1 MNISTCPMATFI
13 LMLVIISI
21 LVDSYVIFGLGIA
34 PKNTVVFILSLL
46 IMVLYAAFT
55 IWLANETCYTKF
67 TWISWL
73 IVIYLVYQNVSSIM
87 VIANPQLQKELR
99 KEIAAIEK
107 EFNESQNR
115 VHAQY
120 GE

>member
-21 LVDSYVIFGLGIA
+21 LLDSYVVFGLGIA
-34 PKNTVVFILSLL
+34 PKNTVVLVLTLL
-46 IMVLYAAFT
+46 ILVLYAAFT

-73 IVIYLVYQNVSSIM
+73 IIIYLVYQTVSSIM
-87 VIANPQLQKELR
+87 VITNPQLQKELR
-99 KEIAAIEK
+99 KEFAAMEK

>member
-1 MNISTCPMATFI
+1 MATFI

-21 LVDSYVIFGLGIA
+21 LLDSYVVFGLGIA
-34 PKNTVVFILSLL
+34 PKNTVVLVLTLL
-46 IMVLYAAFT
+46 ILVLYAAFT

-73 IVIYLVYQNVSSIM
+73 IIIYLVYQTVSSIM
-87 VIANPQLQKELR
+87 VITNPQLQKELR
-99 KEIAAIEK
+99 KEFAAMEK

>member
-21 LVDSYVIFGLGIA
+21 LLDSYVVFGLGIA
-34 PKNTVVFILSLL
+34 PKNTVVLILTLL
-46 IMVLYAAFT
+46 ILVLYAAFT

-73 IVIYLVYQNVSSIM
+73 IIIYLVYQNVSSIM
-87 VIANPQLQKELR
+87 VITNPQLQKELR

-107 EFNESQNR
+107 EFNESQDR

>member
-21 LVDSYVIFGLGIA
+21 LLDSYVTFELGIV
-34 PKNTVVFILSLL
+34 PKNTVVLILSLL

>member
-1 MNISTCPMATFI
+1 MATFI

-21 LVDSYVIFGLGIA
+21 LLDSYVVFGLGIA
-34 PKNTVVFILSLL
+34 PKNTVVLILTLL
-46 IMVLYAAFT
+46 ILVLYAAFT

-73 IVIYLVYQNVSSIM
+73 IIIYLVYQNVSSIM
-87 VIANPQLQKELR
+87 VITNPQLQKELR
-99 KEIAAIEK
+99 KEFAAMEK
-107 EFNESQNR
+107 EFNESRVR

>member
-1 MNISTCPMATFI
+1 MNISTCPMATVI
-13 LMLVIISI
+13 LMLVIVSN
-21 LVDSYVIFGLGIA
+21 LLDSYVMFGLGIA
-34 PKNTVVFILSLL
+34 PKNTVVLVLTLL
-46 IMVLYAAFT
+46 ILVLYAAFT

-73 IVIYLVYQNVSSIM
+73 IIIYLLYQNVSSIM

-99 KEIAAIEK
+99 KEFAAMEK
-107 EFNESQNR
+107 EFNESRVR

>member
-1 MNISTCPMATFI
+1 MATFI

-21 LVDSYVIFGLGIA
+21 LLDSYVTFELGIV
-34 PKNTVVFILSLL
+34 PKNTVVLILSLL

-67 TWISWL
+67 IWISWL
-73 IVIYLVYQNVSSIM
+73 IIIYLVYQNVNSVM

-107 EFNESQNR
+107 EFNESQDR

>member
-1 MNISTCPMATFI
+1 MATFI

-21 LVDSYVIFGLGIA
+21 LLDSYVTFELGIV
-34 PKNTVVFILSLL
+34 PKNTVVLILSLL

-73 IVIYLVYQNVSSIM
+73 IVIYLVYQNVNSVM

-107 EFNESQNR
+107 EFNESQDR
-115 VHAQY
+115 FHAQY

>member
-21 LVDSYVIFGLGIA
+21 LLDSYVVFGLGIA
-34 PKNTVVFILSLL
+34 PKNTVVLILTLL
-46 IMVLYAAFT
+46 ILVLYAAFT

-73 IVIYLVYQNVSSIM
+73 IIIYLVYQNVSSIM
-87 VIANPQLQKELR
+87 VITNPQLQKELR
-99 KEIAAIEK
+99 KEFAAMEK
-107 EFNESQNR
+107 EFNESRVR

>member
-1 MNISTCPMATFI
+1 MATFI
-13 LMLVIISI
+13 LMLVIINA
-21 LVDSYVIFGLGIA
+21 LLDSYVIFRLGIA
-34 PKNTVVFILSLL
+34 PKNTVVFILTLL
-46 IMVLYAAFT
+46 IMVLYATFT

-73 IVIYLVYQNVSSIM
+73 IVIYLVYQTVNSI
-87 VIANPQLQKELR
+87 ILISNPKLQKEVK
-99 KEIAAIEK
+99 KEFAAMEK

>member
-21 LVDSYVIFGLGIA
+21 LLDSYVMFTLGIV
-34 PKNTVVFILSLL
+34 PKNTVVFILMLL

-73 IVIYLVYQNVSSIM
+73 IVIYLLYQTVHSIILM
-87 VIANPQLQKELR
+87 SNPKLQKEVK
-99 KEIAAIEK
+99 KEFAAMEK
-107 EFNESQNR
+107 EFNDSQNR
-115 VHAQY
+115 VHNEY